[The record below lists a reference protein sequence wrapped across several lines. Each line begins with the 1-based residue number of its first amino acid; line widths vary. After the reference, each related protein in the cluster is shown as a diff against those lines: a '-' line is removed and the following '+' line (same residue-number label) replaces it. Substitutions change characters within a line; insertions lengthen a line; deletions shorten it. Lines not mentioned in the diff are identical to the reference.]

1 MVKRKLTGKHKSLL
15 DFMNVGRDTG
25 ATLTPPTTDT
35 SKSTEHAAVSEQR
48 SVVSKFDEAVA
59 KFDEVLRNLVELKK
73 TIQSSEVGAQ
83 ATSPAAELLGEKSL
97 SEKRELQVN
106 IPKGSVLDELLYKG
120 LSEKEVVCDASG
132 RCSDGISV
140 GEIYVDKYGFKRQ
153 RGYVNTT
160 RLPVFIDWIVEEAY
174 VRELFPKTYVV
185 ETSRGSLAIVP
196 EDFLCELHA
205 RYGVVLV
212 NYDKCKNYKPVIGS
226 TVKKRR
232 EKRS

>member
-1 MVKRKLTGKHKSLL
+1 MVKRKLAGKHKSLL
-15 DFMNVGRDTG
+15 DFMKTEQDTG
-25 ATLTPPTTDT
+25 TTPSQTTDT
-35 SKSTEHAAVSEQR
+35 LKSAEHAAVGEQK
-48 SVVSKFDEAVA
+48 SVVSS
-59 KFDEVLRNLVELKK
+59 FDEVLKDLVELKK
-73 TIQSSEVGAQ
+73 AMQSSEAQ
-83 ATSPAAELLGEKSL
+83 SPVASPTTELSGEKSL
-97 SEKRELQVN
+97 SKKRELQVN
-106 IPKGSVLDELLYKG
+106 IPRGSVLDELLYKG

-132 RCSDGISV
+132 HCSDGINV

-160 RLPVFIDWIVEEAY
+160 RLPIFIDWIVEEAF

-196 EDFLCELHA
+196 EDFLCELYA
-205 RYGVVLV
+205 RYGVVLA

-226 TVKKRR
+226 AVKKRR

>member
-1 MVKRKLTGKHKSLL
+1 MVKRKLAGKHKSLL
-15 DFMNVGRDTG
+15 DFVKTG
-25 ATLTPPTTDT
+25 QDAGSSPAPSTTDT
-35 SKSTEHAAVSEQR
+35 LKTTEHAAASEQR
-48 SVVSKFDEAVA
+48 SAVSG
-59 KFDEVLRNLVELKK
+59 FDEVLKNLVELKK
-73 TIQSSEVGAQ
+73 AIQGSEARVSVAPS
-83 ATSPAAELLGEKSL
+83 TTELLGRESL

-106 IPKGSVLDELLYKG
+106 IPRGSVLDELLYKG

-160 RLPVFIDWIVEEAY
+160 RLPIFIDWIVEEAF

-185 ETSRGSLAIVP
+185 ESSRGSLAVVP

-232 EKRS
+232 EKRG